1 MPHSL
6 VFVLSRETSLPE
18 GSCDWAALVEAQ
30 RQGIRSGTQ
39 LRLFRLPETSP
50 LDLPALVEMG
60 AVTAAGEQPT
70 LGEPS
75 TQVICD
81 ALVPLIEPRSLW
93 LGVYQVSGPLPQSP
107 PDQPGLRL
115 VVESVTCLD
124 RYPLLEAANET
135 CWFYPTDN
143 GRYLAWENRRTLQTQ
158 PGHLPDRPPQPEP
171 LPYERGDVHVLWA
184 LMADDLALTCVGL
197 TCRRQRIEWPAV
209 SEVRETLS
217 TWTEFEVD
225 SMAESSYR
233 ELNSTTVFLAD
244 PEEA

>member
-1 MPHSL
+1 
-6 VFVLSRETSLPE
+6 
-18 GSCDWAALVEAQ
+18 
-30 RQGIRSGTQ
+30 
-39 LRLFRLPETSP
+39 
-50 LDLPALVEMG
+50 
-60 AVTAAGEQPT
+60 
-70 LGEPS
+70 
-75 TQVICD
+75 
-81 ALVPLIEPRSLW
+81 
-93 LGVYQVSGPLPQSP
+93 
-107 PDQPGLRL
+107 
-115 VVESVTCLD
+115 VV
-124 RYPLLEAANET
+124 R
-135 CWFYPTDN
+135 FYPTDN

-197 TCRRQRIEWPAV
+197 TYRRQRIEWPAV

-244 PEEA
+244 CGRPCPLPPGCPQDSHPWPPAALHRTR